1 MFTKT
6 IRLLAQVTFSISN
19 SQTRH
24 SSQIVKLT
32 MEMTK
37 NDDDNSKEG
46 VGNKLTYLGSW
57 EVARLMA

>member
-37 NDDDNSKEG
+37 NDDDNSKKG